1 MSVLREKVR
10 EVIASVLP
18 VSLFVVI
25 LQLIFHPLSSL
36 QFGQFIFAALVLV
49 VGLSIFLLGI
59 DISITPMGRSLSAGI
74 VRRSRLSGIL
84 AAAFAMG
91 FLINIAEP
99 DLMILVRNI
108 ESLTQGVIGYKQL
121 IVAVSVGVGI
131 MVMFGFLRLI
141 KHLQLKYIY
150 LIVYGLIFILAVF
163 SPIEYLALAFD
174 SCGATTGAITTPFL
188 LALALGLSAVTHD
201 AKRDGSESFGLVGM
215 ASSGAVVAVLL
226 MGIMSGGSELNGQLS
241 FPEPSED
248 FFAPFIH
255 AISPMF
261 KAALMAILPL
271 AIIFFVI
278 NSFTKETRRRDYSRI
293 IVGLIYCI
301 LGLSIFTVGVEG
313 GFMLSGH
320 LIAMHIVQE
329 FQVWYLLPLGFFLG
343 MTTVLAEPA
352 VQVLT
357 KQVQKQTA
365 GAISR
370 KLVMIFLAAGV
381 ALAVALAMLRIL
393 VPGLELWYILLPAYI
408 IAVALTFV
416 TGDLFTGI
424 AFDSGGVVSG
434 PMTATFVLAFA
445 QGAAY
450 AVDPTTVIR
459 NGYGV
464 IALVATSPLLALQI
478 LGLIYMAK
486 AKKEAQLAVGTQL
499 EETGPQAE
507 IGAEA
512 KTNHHQEAEHV
523 HDRSN

>member
-18 VSLFVVI
+18 VSLFVVF
-25 LQLIFHPLSSL
+25 LQLIFHPLTSL
-36 QFGQFIFAALVLV
+36 QFGQFIFAALVLI
-49 VGLSIFLLGI
+49 VGMSIFLLGI

-74 VRRSRLSGIL
+74 VRRSRLSSIL

-99 DLMILVRNI
+99 DLMILARNI
-108 ESLTQGVIGYKQL
+108 ESLTQGTIDYRQL
-121 IVAVSVGVGI
+121 MVAVSLGVGTL
-131 MVMFGFLRLI
+131 VMFGFLRLI
-141 KHLQLKYIY
+141 KHLHLKYIY
-150 LIVYGLIFILAVF
+150 LIVYGLIFILAAF
-163 SPIEYLALAFD
+163 SPTEYLALAFD

-188 LALALGLSAVTHD
+188 LALALGLAAVTHD
-201 AKRDGSESFGLVGM
+201 AKCDGSESFGLVGM

-226 MGIMSGGSELNGQLS
+226 MGIMSGSSELTGQLS
-241 FPEPSED
+241 FPEPSHS

-255 AISPMF
+255 AIPPMF

-271 AIIFFVI
+271 SIIFFVI
-278 NSFTKETRRRDYSRI
+278 NGFTRETRRRDYSRI

-301 LGLSIFTVGVEG
+301 VGLTIFTVGVEG

-320 LIAMHIVQE
+320 IIAMHIVKEYQA
-329 FQVWYLLPLGFFLG
+329 WYLLPLGFFLG

-357 KQVQKQTA
+357 KQIQNQTA

-393 VPGLELWYILLPAYI
+393 VPGLELWHILLPAYI

-450 AVDPTTVIR
+450 AVNPALVIR

-486 AKKEAQLAVGTQL
+486 ERKEAKLAA
-499 EETGPQAE
+499 EERLQEQAE
-507 IGAEA
+507 QFEIASEDQA
-512 KTNHHQEAEHV
+512 NTYQEAEHAHV
-523 HDRSN
+523 REN